1 MLCALR
7 RSAAGPRGLSRNAS
21 REVKLPTIE
30 YFYTLLSPY
39 TYLAGDRL
47 ERIAARHG
55 AEIEYRPV
63 DFAAVLPETGGQPVP
78 KRHPF
83 RQEYRLQELARLSER
98 AGMAFNLHPAHWPVD
113 ATAASRAVIG
123 AAALGADI
131 GVLSRAFLRAVWA
144 EERDISD
151 PATIAAILSENGA
164 DPQAVVGQ
172 DEAARAAYAANT
184 RLSAE
189 RGVFGAPFYVVDGE
203 RFWGQDRLDYLD
215 WHLGGRGSD
224 AARS

>member
-1 MLCALR
+1 M
-7 RSAAGPRGLSRNAS
+7 
-21 REVKLPTIE
+21 PTIE
-30 YFYTLLSPY
+30 YFYTLLSPF

-47 ERIAARHG
+47 EQIAARHG
-55 AEIEYRPV
+55 SDIGYHPV
-63 DFAAVLPETGGQPVP
+63 DFMKVMAETGGQPVP

-83 RQEYRLQELARLSER
+83 RQQYRLQELTRLSER
-98 AGMAFNLHPAHWPVD
+98 AGVPFNLHPAHWPVD
-113 ATAASRAVIG
+113 ATPASLAVIG
-123 AAALGADI
+123 AGALGADM

-151 PATIAAILSENGA
+151 PATIDETLTAHGA
-164 DPQAVVGQ
+164 DPAAV
-172 DEAARAAYAANT
+172 AARREASAATYEADT

-215 WHLGGRGSD
+215 WHLGGRGGG
-224 AARS
+224 